1 MKHSSG
7 RARGATPLFAT
18 ALRATL
24 RPLSGASSRSGSRP
38 GPGSGPRTGL
48 RAALS
53 TAAGTILGTTCCALA
68 LTVLPAAPAFAQKTP
83 TVSHGP
89 AVRDATPDADAS
101 IQNRNWTAALAQ
113 LDARIAANPRDAQAK
128 FKRATILARLNRDD
142 EAIAAFTELTETYPE
157 LPEPYNNLAA
167 LYAKQG
173 RYTEARAALETAVKA
188 SPGYG
193 LAYENLGD
201 LYLRMADQAYRRA
214 QTLGA
219 GNGTT
224 SQRIADIGKIVSPSK
239 TPVKKTS
246 QPTPETDTNRAMQNM
261 INSPSFQFGGPNGS
275 LATPPYVAPSQ

>member
-18 ALRATL
+18 ALRSTSCPPCPTS
-24 RPLSGASSRSGSRP
+24 RTSSRA
-38 GPGSGPRTGL
+38 GL
-48 RAALS
+48 LTVLGA
-53 TAAGTILGTTCCALA
+53 AAGTACLGLA
-68 LTVLPAAPAFAQKTP
+68 LLALPATSAFAQKTP
-83 TVSHGP
+83 TVAHGP

-101 IQNRNWTAALAQ
+101 IAQKDWNAALTQ

-128 FKRATILARLNRDD
+128 FKRATVLARLNRDD
-142 EAIAAFTELTETYPE
+142 EAITAFTELTQTYPE

-214 QTLGA
+214 QGLGA
-219 GNGTT
+219 GNGST
-224 SQRIADIGKIVSPSK
+224 SQRIADIEKIVSPRK

-246 QPTPETDTNRAMQNM
+246 QPAAESDNTNRAMQG
-261 INSPSFQFGGPNGS
+261 ITETPGFQFGGPNGS
-275 LATPPYVAPSQ
+275 LATPPYIAPSQ